1 MSTRSDLWK
10 LITKADENQTSLE
23 TYMGHILAKLQIL
36 DDLKKNLD
44 EERVSNLEV
53 EFPESDS
60 RLSVTKDGDNI
71 LCGSLVLADAR
82 TMKVVC
88 EPVKEDLMRFG
99 EKGPRHVL
107 IYAQLSANTLVH
119 PFYGI
124 AQRFDQR
131 WTVMKDLRKYPT
143 LGVAIQDGNLP
154 QSVLERLG
162 VAHDIAK
169 TVEYLHSVE
178 VLVKRLSDKTVVLS
192 SDYGTITPYLT
203 DLERARLVCAL
214 SFIYRTAILTP
225 L

>member
-1 MSTRSDLWK
+1 
-10 LITKADENQTSLE
+10 
-23 TYMGHILAKLQIL
+23 
-36 DDLKKNLD
+36 
-44 EERVSNLEV
+44 
-53 EFPESDS
+53 
-60 RLSVTKDGDNI
+60 
-71 LCGSLVLADAR
+71 
-82 TMKVVC
+82 
-88 EPVKEDLMRFG
+88 
-99 EKGPRHVL
+99 
-107 IYAQLSANTLVH
+107 
-119 PFYGI
+119 
-124 AQRFDQR
+124 
-131 WTVMKDLRKYPT
+131 MKDLRKCPT
-143 LGVAIQDGNLP
+143 LGVAIRDGNLP